1 MLHPVITSAFELNPS
16 RRIGI
21 PERVLRILFPF
32 GLGIAYLILLLIV
45 LSYEQWLIIGGL
57 MLAYILP
64 MVPTGKESV
73 IPIGIAVGFPWWLMA
88 FTIALLDV
96 LGGIFMALNF
106 DIALKIPGLGRWLQ
120 KFITNGE
127 QFFERRP
134 WLGRFSFMGVALFIM
149 FPLQGSGRATFVGR
163 MMGLSPVRVLLAIT
177 IGAFVGCTIIA
188 LSAEA
193 IKNLILMYPLLGIS
207 VAIAVIAVLAIL
219 YTMYHVKM
227 RKSENI
233 Q

>member
-32 GLGIAYLILLLIV
+32 ALGISYLLLLLLA

-106 DIALKIPGLGRWLQ
+106 DIALKIPGFGRWLQ

-134 WLGRFSFMGVALFIM
+134 WLRRFSFMGVALFIM

-207 VAIAVIAVLAIL
+207 VAVAVIVVLAML
-219 YTMYHVKM
+219 YTMYRIRM
-227 RKSENI
+227 RKSENR

>member
-1 MLHPVITSAFELNPS
+1 MLHPVITSAFELNPL

-21 PERVLRILFPF
+21 PERVFRILFPF
-32 GLGIAYLILLLIV
+32 ALGISYLILLL
-45 LSYEQWLIIGGL
+45 LAMPYGQWLIIGGL

-73 IPIGIAVGFPWWLMA
+73 IPIGIALGFPWWLMA

-106 DIALKIPGLGRWLQ
+106 DIALKIPGFGRWLQ
-120 KFITNGE
+120 KFIANGE

-134 WLGRFSFMGVALFIM
+134 WLERFSFMGVVLFVM
-149 FPLQGSGRATFVGR
+149 VPLQGSGRATLVGR
-163 MMGLSPVRVLLAIT
+163 MMGLSPIGVLLAIT
-177 IGAFVGCTIIA
+177 IGAFIGCTIIA

-193 IKNLILMYPLLGIS
+193 IKNLIVMYPLLGIS
-207 VAIAVIAVLAIL
+207 VAIVVVIVLVAL
-219 YTMYHVKM
+219 YIWYQLRMGQ
-227 RKSENI
+227 SEKR
-233 Q
+233 